1 MASPCNPHHFLSQ
14 RLSRWLALVLTVA
27 WTFTTTGTVA
37 QIEVRGE
44 VGGNVT
50 IQCPSIKHKSITF
63 FYFQRGD
70 IFINGYFAAK
80 PIPDNMR
87 WENTRVDNDST
98 TVHMYNLNISHI
110 GTYKCIIQY
119 TDRTETFENVYL
131 SVTATYSK
139 PELTIVC
146 SDDSPTCLATCTS
159 HGGYPRSNMDWRVPR
174 SQMWRLV
181 NKSEMEDR
189 NTLMFNS
196 SSTASFNCSEGELM
210 FSCTVGNVTSGMYPI
225 CKGKVPP
232 PPGEHV
238 VLAAIIVIGVSVLAI
253 FVASLLYW
261 KHKRRQRGATAA
273 NVRQEWSV
281 NGQEEE
287 GIKLK
292 ENGGGN
298 EQP

>member
-1 MASPCNPHHFLSQ
+1 MASSCNPHHFLSQ
-14 RLSRWLALVLTVA
+14 RFSQLLALVLTMT
-27 WTFTTTGTVA
+27 WIFTANGSVEH
-37 QIEVRGE
+37 IEVRGE

-50 IQCPSIKHKSITF
+50 IHCPSTKHKTIYL

-70 IFINGYFAAK
+70 TFINGYFAK
-80 PIPDNMR
+80 KTIPDDMK
-87 WENTRVDNDST
+87 WENTRVDNGST
-98 TVHMYNLNISHI
+98 TLHMYNLNISHI
-110 GTYKCIIQY
+110 GTYKCIIRY
-119 TDRTETFENVYL
+119 MDGTENFDNVHL

-139 PELTIVC
+139 PEVKVVC

-159 HGGYPRSNMDWRVPR
+159 HGGYPSSTMDWRVSR
-174 SQMWRLV
+174 SQMWRRV

-210 FSCTVGNVTSGMYPI
+210 FNCTVGNVTTEMYSI
-225 CKGKVPP
+225 CKGPP
-232 PPGEHV
+232 PPVKNAEI
-238 VLAAIIVIGVSVLAI
+238 LAAIIIIGVVVVAIIVTSV
-253 FVASLLYW
+253 LYW
-261 KHKRRQRGATAA
+261 KHKRRQRGVAA
-273 NVRQEWSV
+273 ADVRQEWRV

-287 GIKLK
+287 AVKLK